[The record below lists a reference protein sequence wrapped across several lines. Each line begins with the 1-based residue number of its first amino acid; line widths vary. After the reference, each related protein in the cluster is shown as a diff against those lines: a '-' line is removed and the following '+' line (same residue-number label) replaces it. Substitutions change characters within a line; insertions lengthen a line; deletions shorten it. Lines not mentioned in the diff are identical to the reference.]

1 MDTKQET
8 AQPELFGAII
18 RELEAEEKRELPA
31 KNRQNG
37 HDGRS
42 VQPDSQPLNTS
53 GKNAGS
59 VIPGPDAYAEKKEF
73 AGMHTGA
80 VSLYDAVYTDC
91 TFTGCSFNKTDLTNT
106 TFTDCTF
113 INCEL
118 VMCKIDGTTIDSV
131 HFKSC
136 RLTGINFT
144 EVSEYGFSPDF
155 TDSLLD
161 SCVFYDNTLNRVRFI
176 SSTLRNTDFTN
187 CRLKNVDF
195 SGSRFQS
202 AAILGCNLEG
212 ADFRSASGY
221 SIDPSAN
228 KLKGARFSL
237 PEAASFLKYI
247 GVTVS

>member
-1 MDTKQET
+1 MDTTQKTE
-8 AQPELFGAII
+8 QPELFSSII
-18 RELEAEEKRELPA
+18 RELEAEEKQKTAAP
-31 KNRQNG
+31 KQKKSG
-37 HDGRS
+37 VYGS
-42 VQPDSQPLNTS
+42 VQLSLQPEKQADSADAPAL
-53 GKNAGS
+53 
-59 VIPGPDAYAEKKEF
+59 PDAENYVENKTF
-73 AGMHTGA
+73 TGIHTDA
-80 VSLYDAVYTDC
+80 VSLYDSTYTDC
-91 TFTGCSFNKTDLTNT
+91 TFNSCSFNKADLTNA

-118 VMCKIDGTTIDSV
+118 IMCKIDGTTIDSV

-136 RLTGINFT
+136 RLTGMNFT

-161 SCVFYDNTLNRVRFI
+161 SCVFYDNTLNHDFFI
-176 SSTLRNTDFTN
+176 NSTLRNTDFTN

-212 ADFRSASGY
+212 SDFRSASGY
-221 SIDPSAN
+221 AIDPAAN

-247 GVTVS
+247 GVSVE

>member
-1 MDTKQET
+1 MDIMQKTE
-8 AQPELFGAII
+8 QPDLFDAII
-18 RELEAEEKRELPA
+18 RELEAEEKQKTPQMKQKNNEDSSNVLQRTKLEKPADNDSDQVLPGTETYSE
-31 KNRQNG
+31 R
-37 HDGRS
+37 
-42 VQPDSQPLNTS
+42 
-53 GKNAGS
+53 
-59 VIPGPDAYAEKKEF
+59 KEF
-73 AGMHTGA
+73 SCIHTEA

-118 VMCKIDGTTIDSV
+118 VMCRIDGTTIDSV
-131 HFKSC
+131 QFKSS

-144 EVSEYGFSPDF
+144 EASEYGFSPDF
-155 TDSLLD
+155 TDCLLD
-161 SCVFYDNTLNRVRFI
+161 SCVFYDNTLNHDCFI
-176 SSTLRNTDFTN
+176 NTTLRNTDFTN

-202 AAILGCNLEG
+202 AGILGCNLEG
-212 ADFRSASGY
+212 SDFRSASGY

-247 GVTVS
+247 GVTVE